1 MTLKRLD
8 DRLATGVYR
17 VIDRHAADRV
27 SAQRRASSVAQ
38 KSARGGIRRSI
49 AARPDLDRSLGAS
62 SALPLLVDPS
72 EQDGWRDLQ
81 GVCEPNERRD
91 ARITQ
96 STLDPRDLG
105 HVDARAVTDLFLRKA
120 PSLSRS
126 GDVLRK
132 DIEGRHPRDGLVK
145 LA

>member
-1 MTLKRLD
+1 MLRWRLCPP
-8 DRLATGVYR
+8 
-17 VIDRHAADRV
+17 
-27 SAQRRASSVAQ
+27 
-38 KSARGGIRRSI
+38 RRSNI
-49 AARPDLDRSLGAS
+49 SDGRDWGYAP
-62 SALPLLVDPS
+62 
-72 EQDGWRDLQ
+72 EQDGRRDLQ
-81 GVCEPNERRD
+81 SVRQSNERRD

-96 STLDPRDLG
+96 SALDPRDLG
-105 HVDARAVTDLFLRKA
+105 HVNTRAVTDLFLSKA